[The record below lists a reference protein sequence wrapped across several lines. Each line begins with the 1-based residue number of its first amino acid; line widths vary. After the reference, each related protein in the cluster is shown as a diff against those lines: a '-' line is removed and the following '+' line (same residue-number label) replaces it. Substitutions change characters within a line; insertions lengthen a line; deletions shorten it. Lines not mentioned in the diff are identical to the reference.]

1 MNVPKE
7 RNLNGC
13 CYLLYWCLS
22 FLLMTTQFDMPP
34 VNRIIV
40 VVVMTVVVTMGRG
53 VVVVVR
59 RGEGVCGDGDGLDTC
74 VSGCN
79 T

>member
-1 MNVPKE
+1 
-7 RNLNGC
+7 
-13 CYLLYWCLS
+13 
-22 FLLMTTQFDMPP
+22 MTTQFDMPP